1 MCFCSSREHKRNG
14 TRRCVCAKPPHFP
27 GALGFP
33 STKYE
38 MGKER
43 GEQGRPSG
51 KARRHFLRGTSRA
64 LVVSPSSV
72 PPVLSEPFG
81 MGCLRGCLRSWNLA
95 WDSRWSAGQAVIAS
109 SDPLVRGGMLVD
121 KNVMSGSDRGHVVC
135 IWGHLFHVP
144 LDNVSCFL

>member
-1 MCFCSSREHKRNG
+1 MGPDGVSVQN
-14 TRRCVCAKPPHFP
+14 PHTFP
-27 GALGFP
+27 GRWVFP
-33 STKYE
+33 RLSTKW
-38 MGKER
+38 ER
-43 GEQGRPSG
+43 RGGSRGDPPG

-95 WDSRWSAGQAVIAS
+95 WDSRWSAGQAVIVS

-121 KNVMSGSDRGHVVC
+121 ENVMPGRDRGHVVC